1 MIIYSLINFLLV
13 ISARC
18 SGEINH
24 FFPVIA
30 SEPVSAQ
37 VPFDVE
43 TVAVGMIV
51 ALLVFPLQSFLCF
64 LFRKTQS
71 QVT

>member
-1 MIIYSLINFLLV
+1 MLHVLLIISTQYI
-13 ISARC
+13 C
-18 SGEINH
+18 KINH
-24 FFPVIA
+24 FFFVIS
-30 SEPVSAQ
+30 SEPTSTQ

-51 ALLVFPLQSFLCF
+51 ALLVFPLQSLLCF
-64 LFRKTQS
+64 LLRKTQC